1 MTQKEQL
8 LIIDPPVKLVFKG
21 RSTQTITS
29 LLRLTNPTDRS
40 ICFKITTKAVS
51 HYNVTPP
58 FGTLRPGETC
68 NVAII
73 QLPTEE
79 TIKKAKFLIE
89 SVYAPQSG
97 SYTLSKV
104 FEENAS
110 KVTSSKVE
118 AVEKVSDNDDSAW
131 ENTSEELP
139 SWKFSKCDSERE
151 NEKRKSAQDGTANA
165 NGSTSPI
172 EDAIPFKKRR
182 EEFDED
188 TTELFIRDNI
198 YRSLALFSTEHLSL
212 AEMKAALSK
221 ATAKELSES
230 DNVIVGRLYVKALL
244 ECWIK
249 DISKTIQNCIDENN
263 FDVLNMIRS
272 VNDFEDISLPFTQ
285 AILEELQKN
294 KQLITE
300 KERRDAIQAFKN
312 RCLQVALDGNEALAE
327 EVRFLELIPLFLDDY
342 DKPEEVLKDVVVLE
356 KDKQRHEFIKLINGM
371 VRRVLDGTKFMTL
384 LKNIENL
391 PNDNRNEQLKA
402 IKRAVEPLIARG
414 KQMMIIKDFEDILTP
429 YANPPQ
435 IKKKT
440 VDGKKIVEVVGNVY
454 FLSEVLPEVEE
465 ILKEKKIE
473 EVHFVSYR
481 ILKIDA
487 DLQQST
493 WHGINIAVVAK
504 KVKMIGFVTWDV
516 SGKDATEKKLSK
528 AGAHSNGNGINGQ
541 DGFAGESGGNVTL
554 SVEQIENAKKFKIV
568 SNGGSGS
575 DGQDGGDGVD
585 GKNGTGIT
593 RSDLEKEFP
602 PTAAFDWHSRMA
614 CVRTVVLAIARE
626 VKTVKVAWWEHGT
639 RGLNEQNALNDI
651 HNYFI
656 KHDESF
662 ALVHAPSV
670 YLHVILH
677 DNSEIIF
684 AHESGGHIKWTNCQ
698 SYFVHH
704 GAQSAMGG
712 HGGERGKGGDR
723 GYPGTISI
731 RNDDVETMA
740 QPGRAGADGKG
751 GLQGK
756 CGENG
761 WDMGWLDFSV
771 SWSLFTSD
779 WPKYRGSSDDR
790 YKAKLKLTYYEE
802 NTTERIY
809 CPYNQSNMELN
820 SFRLEEPKQRSI
832 EERQNKETSREKNH
846 NAKANRKNPINVN
859 KMQSTYAEQQ
869 NAIEEVLRNIRK
881 NCVKKESE
889 VMEQI
894 ALQQEADQLHL
905 LSKISR
911 QAEYQRK
918 NKTATRKPF
927 FNKKRKRNAQT
938 NANARRFNDEEEFLI
953 EKFRTLQAI
962 ASDYRVPPPE
972 ENERSD
978 LLQPKKV
985 APFLI
990 EMEGGKF
997 EKNFA
1002 DLNALFQSTDANI
1015 LSIYEKENAEM
1026 FETAM
1031 NKALDQCATE
1041 IGGDHGADASKDVKH
1056 LYQQFLATFKERKNV
1071 SIRFEFF
1078 SHFYSICVLVFA
1090 TNDNSGILSEEYN
1103 SECVTNLPVLLV
1115 DDTLRPLT
1123 LDNPYLALTIERQNV
1138 DSTLGAILT
1147 DIDLLTTK
1155 EELKHY
1161 HKQKKYL
1168 NSDGKGRKG
1177 QKQFDEQSVISEI
1190 AKHFPDDEIQTKNRL
1205 ELIGSYFTGT
1215 DTILRALHLRFKV
1228 EECHIEFDELT
1239 FLIISVLDSVI
1250 NDRQELNIYEWI
1262 IVAHA
1267 QEKWIDEFVLLQLE
1281 NNVRALLSKADDYRK
1296 QLNKIEDKGI
1306 GMLLIQKLQERA
1318 PASNHEKRHQAP
1330 KTIVEIDSILRLTQS
1345 STTIQN
1351 LEAITLN
1358 DWHYVLKESFWME
1371 QLRAL
1376 TTWEDD
1382 EDNERLTTACYYLLT
1397 VENASGEQLVKEL
1410 LNVLKTKKAAA
1421 VEIVKVLYN
1430 FYVEE
1435 WQISAE
1441 LIEKFTKE
1449 TISQW
1454 FNEESSK
1461 EGRGWGWGSSLVE
1474 WGTAMFH
1481 GDKGMKERKV
1491 EELLEIIKTNGKTS
1505 KNICES
1511 LDSLEQ
1517 IVYKSEKTFNSQ
1529 SKLSP
1534 SDTKRLISAFT
1545 SQDIKTWVTKLR
1557 EQCSLTT
1564 EPQKTVDNHLD
1575 EILAVIDRAI
1585 ELTRGFRLRD
1595 TQKLAVL
1602 LFHKTKQNILEQV
1615 STGEGKSL
1623 IVATLAIIKVLS
1635 DEKVDIITSSTVLAR
1650 RDAEENK
1657 DIYGL
1662 FDISVAHNCSEDFQ
1676 KRSEAYTNH
1685 SVVYGEISSF
1695 QRDYLLDRFYSKN
1708 IIGNRNFENVIV
1720 DEVDSML
1727 LDKGNNV
1734 LYLSHEIAGFDKL
1747 EAIYLFIWQIVNQP
1761 VASEAQFQYT
1771 FNTKIIKERVLDNM
1785 IKRIKVEDLR
1795 RIEETA
1801 ATNIWNTLIEKKVIS
1816 EEGWLLKD
1824 EVSDDIVRGLSLNER
1839 KQKQVLFLL
1848 DETARR
1854 QPSVLVPNF
1863 LKHFVVEHLEGW
1875 IDSAKTA
1882 LYLKEGADYVIDV
1895 DRTGTNSDINPNV
1908 TILDLDTGTDQSSSQ
1923 WENALHQFLQ
1933 LKHGCKVSL
1942 QSLKAVF
1949 ISNVSY
1955 FKEYMNLYGLTG
1967 TLGSQSESDLLKNI
1981 YKVDFVTIPT
1991 ARKKQFTEEKPKL
2004 CVTKNEW
2011 MKCIV
2016 DEARRFTKE
2025 EQRSVLIICET
2036 IKTVEELHAY
2046 FEEQKISNVYA
2057 YKREHEEFGIAKN
2070 DLEGGAIIIA
2080 TNLAGRGTDIKIS
2093 SALRKAGGLHVCLTY
2108 LPTNKRVEEQ
2118 AFGRAARSGHRG
2130 SGALIILEWNGAAYS
2145 GLKVINLRIERDR
2158 KEVQRVSEILS
2169 YYEEKIKAEEDCFW
2183 TFKGIYTELKNRL
2196 DARAYCDPDLID
2208 KTKALLTNNDC
2219 KKIDHVIAALNVI
2232 RLQSCLDRW
2241 AFWLDKEQ
2249 KVLNDD
2255 TSEKNKQISAK
2266 SLKKFVDDL
2275 AALNDD
2281 NWYQG
2286 YPYHAVKYARHLAAH
2301 SKDKDDKKRAIQI
2314 FDDVIKEEPVFSE
2327 AAHYYKAFALLKA
2340 YDWEKATERKEAQ
2353 KIFKFE
2359 LREAQKLFEM
2369 QNNEALQSS
2378 AVVNKLRENFIT
2390 NGIIQINAYDTQK
2403 KKMREMFVHFV
2414 QSIDDILGPSVMA
2427 ESLQS
2432 LAIDDE
2438 MANEAYKTLEN
2449 VEKVIQRARVKK
2461 NISSKNLKKISH
2473 DYGIDIIILQ
2483 NVVNGYQRR
2492 FIDERAFVK
2501 DITKSIVLPNKSEF
2515 WREALKAGI
2524 FLNET
2529 KFVLLDEEK
2538 LKEAFSSI
2546 QDDDLPKPVD
2556 RTEFLEAL
2564 EKELTTVYLNVEQ
2577 LQQLSETTRIYHKNA
2592 FKTTAN
2598 AHLYEALKKNGIIKN
2613 TKKANVDITKTKI
2626 KYFEKFDSVT
2636 ANDFLN
2642 EYIDEKEAHEILKAL
2657 VKGQILETDTKNPKV
2672 YRLVGQII
2680 DVRLP
2685 ECPIYEDATKCVLML
2700 RFSYRRA
2707 LMRLERQIHEKS
2719 THLKVPLIYKPHQ
2732 SVFWDLVDNK
2742 VIKAVNVN
2750 KNSKDIEETI
2760 KSIYDEHI
2768 AIDKIKGILSD
2779 GMPQVKAAKIDKI
2792 IEHLFVKG
2800 SLMRASTEK
2809 HAVIASEKINVRL
2822 QDCDVLNE
2830 TIRGLLKCQ
2839 LRLRRKESYQSLAAT
2854 MEHLK
2859 GTLKTVEVP
2868 DGSLESIVDVLNQNA
2883 FGLIDEINVLTLNG
2897 MDYLIRLEEKK
2908 WTTAMLW
2915 NTGVVAAL
2923 GLLQIIAGFVITI
2936 CSAGTMTHV
2945 GAGFVA
2951 EGIGDLMFAAG
2962 AMRSGYFSWKAYA
2975 EHKIWSVA
2983 FTIATAGIG
2992 AFLSRGA
2999 QVSRYA
3005 RKIIEAGFETGGN
3018 DMTKLAGWAL
3028 KNKVGWTRLLKHFGR
3043 DVGLNTL
3050 KGVTFGFAANEV
3062 ERFVENHL
3070 RSFCEGI
3077 SSTLLAE
3084 IDQKVT
3090 EHDIASTLRTVYTE
3104 VGSQKGRQLIQ
3115 KLTREALNNKNFIE
3129 EHAAFFFRVGNS
3141 FVQGLRS
3148 ALEKN
3153 RQDNI
3158 PANSLAIWTKRL
3170 GKVVIWSKRTAN
3182 VNEIAMLTINFLD
3195 NLDKAIKEEL
3205 KITSKARGTVQK
3217 DSVAYETFRDEL
3229 VDEWRQTLKQRS
3241 GQLIAQKIVAP
3252 ILHHGARELLNFV
3265 GRQIK
3270 YAYSDFKTE
3279 LQFDEFERLQKEQ
3292 HERLNEAKNSGDTSA
3307 TEQITKEYHQKL
3319 YKLLRKVRSPKLFA
3333 AIIREGG
3340 PMDMVCAKAF
3350 AITLTKYLQET
3361 GNPNA
3366 GVILEIKGENGIS
3379 QRIVCGN
3386 VDCATVIP
3394 LEVKD
3399 GHFTLAGEANILNT
3413 PSTGYDCFFEALAEK
3428 HPDLFSN
3435 ITKDG
3440 FRGLIADCIETDKLL
3455 QETIEKG
3462 FHDFAISKGM
3472 YGGNR
3477 ERSRSRSGGSPRPLN
3492 PLNSA
3497 AEAESKCVHARY
3509 PYNGAVDK
3517 DNRVVLNGRE
3527 LTNDEKSEQ
3536 LATACKDALDLSNKA
3551 LDELYEKLGIR
3562 DEVRKAQQPLSA
3574 DKFQVTTFAKLNTEK
3589 IGSDDCELFP
3599 VDMAAEHEVKFKAGN
3614 KEVVY
3619 RFRVEI
3625 NIDNPGRNQG
3635 AGPLGP
3641 HVGYTATILK
3651 PPTGLKDTAVCG
3663 HVLVNENSYLPGRDT
3678 RNISKHE
3685 VDNMVKSGYE
3695 VPYNAQSV
3703 FKKQNIF

>member
-29 LLRLTNPTDRS
+29 HLRLTNPTNRS
-40 ICFKITTKAVS
+40 ICFKIKTTAVS

-68 NVAII
+68 IVAIK

-97 SYTLSKV
+97 NYTLSKV
-104 FEENAS
+104 FEDNAS
-110 KVTSSKVE
+110 KVMSSKVE
-118 AVEKVSDNDDSAW
+118 ALEEAPDEDDSSR
-131 ENTSEELP
+131 ENISEELP
-139 SWKFSKCDSERE
+139 SWKSSKRDSQRA
-151 NEKRKSAQDGTANA
+151 NAKRKSAQNGTPNA
-165 NGSTSPI
+165 NGSSTPT
-172 EDAIPFKKRR
+172 EDAISFKKSRV
-182 EEFDED
+182 EFDED
-188 TTELFIRDNI
+188 TTELFIRNNI
-198 YRSLALFSTEHLSL
+198 YRSLAFFKPFSTEHLSL
-212 AEMKAALSK
+212 AEMKASLSK
-221 ATAKELSES
+221 ATSRELSES
-230 DNVIVGRLYVKALL
+230 DAVIVGRLYMKVLL

-249 DISKTIQNCIDENN
+249 DVAKTIQICIDENN

-272 VNDFEDISLPFTQ
+272 VNDFEDISQPFTQ
-285 AILEELQKN
+285 AILKELRKN
-294 KQLITE
+294 EKLITE

-327 EVRFLELIPLFLDDY
+327 DVRFLKLLPLFLDDY

-356 KDKQRHEFIKLINGM
+356 KDKQRHEFTKLINGM

-384 LKNIENL
+384 LRNIKNL

-402 IKRAVEPLIARG
+402 IKSAVEPLIARG

-429 YANPPQ
+429 YTNPPQ
-435 IKKKT
+435 IKQKT
-440 VDGKKIVEVVGNVY
+440 VDGKKVIEIVGNVY
-454 FLSEVLPEVEE
+454 FLSDVLPEVEE

-473 EVHFVSYR
+473 EVHFVSHR

-504 KVKMIGFVTWDV
+504 KVKITGSVTWDV

-528 AGAHSNGNGINGQ
+528 AGTHSNGNGINGK
-541 DGFAGESGGNVTL
+541 DGVAGESGGNVTL

-614 CVRTVVLAIARE
+614 CVRTVVLAIKNK
-626 VKTVKVAWWEHGT
+626 VKSVKVAWWEHGT
-639 RGLNEQNALNDI
+639 REQNALDNI
-651 HNYFI
+651 HNYFV
-656 KHDESF
+656 KYDESVSF
-662 ALVHAPSV
+662 VHAPSV

-704 GAQSAMGG
+704 GAQSTMGG
-712 HGGERGKGGDR
+712 HGGERGKGGDG
-723 GYPGTISI
+723 GYPGTISL

-756 CGENG
+756 YGENG
-761 WDMGWLDFSV
+761 WDIGWLDYKY
-771 SWSLFTSD
+771 SWSLFTSN
-779 WPKYRGSSDDR
+779 WPKYRGSSDDG

-820 SFRLEEPKQRSI
+820 SFRLEEPIQRSK
-832 EERQNKETSREKNH
+832 EERQNKETSREKDH
-846 NAKANRKNPINVN
+846 NAKATRKNPININ
-859 KMQSTYAEQQ
+859 KIQSTYARQQ
-869 NAIEEVLRNIRK
+869 NAIEEVLKSIRK

-894 ALQQEADQLHL
+894 ALQQKADQLHL

-911 QAEYQRK
+911 QAVYQRK
-918 NKTATRKPF
+918 NKTSIRKPF
-927 FNKKRKRNAQT
+927 SYKKRKQNAQT

-953 EKFRTLQAI
+953 EKFRILQAI
-962 ASDYRVPPPE
+962 ASDYHVPPPK

-978 LLQPKKV
+978 LLEPKKV

-990 EMEGGKF
+990 EVEDGKF
-997 EKNFA
+997 EKDFA
-1002 DLNALFQSTDANI
+1002 DLNALFKSTDANI
-1015 LSIYEKENAEM
+1015 LSKYEKENRKAYN
-1026 FETAM
+1026 TAM
-1031 NKALDQCATE
+1031 TKTLEQYARE
-1041 IGGDHGADASKDVKH
+1041 IGGDHGADASKDGKL
-1056 LYQQFLATFKERKNV
+1056 LYQQFFATFKERKNV

-1078 SHFYSICVLVFA
+1078 SHFYSTCVLVFA
-1090 TNDNSGILSEEYN
+1090 TNDNNGTLIEEYN
-1103 SECVTNLPVLLV
+1103 SGCITNLPVLLV
-1115 DDTLRPLT
+1115 DDALRPLT
-1123 LDNPYLALTIERQNV
+1123 LDNPYLALTIERQNI

-1155 EELKHY
+1155 EELRQY
-1161 HKQKKYL
+1161 HQQKKYL
-1168 NSDGKGRKG
+1168 RSGGKGRKER
-1177 QKQFDEQSVISEI
+1177 KQFDEQSVISEI
-1190 AKHFPDDEIQTKNRL
+1190 AKHFPDEEIKTKKRL
-1205 ELIGSYFTGT
+1205 ELIGIYFTGT
-1215 DTILRALHLRFKV
+1215 DTILRTLHSRFKV
-1228 EECHIEFDELT
+1228 EECHIAFDELT
-1239 FLIISVLDSVI
+1239 FLINSVLDSVI
-1250 NDRQELNIYEWI
+1250 NDHQELNIYEWI
-1262 IVAHA
+1262 IAAHA
-1267 QEKWIDEFVLLQLE
+1267 QEKWIDELVLLQLE
-1281 NNVRALLSKADDYRK
+1281 NNVRASLSKADDYRK
-1296 QLNKIEDKGI
+1296 QLNKIEAKGI
-1306 GMLLIQKLQERA
+1306 GMLLVQKLEERA
-1318 PASNHEKRHQAP
+1318 PTSNHEKRRRAP
-1330 KTIVEIDSILRLTQS
+1330 KTIAEIESILRLTQS

-1351 LEAITLN
+1351 LEAISLN
-1358 DWHYVLKESFWME
+1358 DWHYVLKESFWMG

-1376 TTWEDD
+1376 TTWDDD
-1382 EDNERLTTACYYLLT
+1382 EQLTTACYYLLT

-1410 LNVLKTKKAAA
+1410 LNVLKGKKAAA
-1421 VEIVKVLYN
+1421 VEIIKVLYN

-1435 WQISAE
+1435 WLLSAE
-1441 LIEKFTKE
+1441 LIKKFSKE
-1449 TISQW
+1449 NISQW
-1454 FNEESSK
+1454 FNEEGSK
-1461 EGRGWGWGSSLVE
+1461 EGSGWGWGTSLVE
-1474 WGTAMFH
+1474 WGTAMFQ

-1491 EELLEIIKTNGKTS
+1491 KELMEIIKTNGKTS

-1517 IVYKSEKTFNSQ
+1517 MVYKSEKTFSSQ

-1545 SQDIKTWVTKLR
+1545 SQDIKTWAINFR
-1557 EQCSLTT
+1557 EQRSLTT

-1676 KRSEAYTNH
+1676 RRSEAYTNH

-1708 IIGNRNFENVIV
+1708 IIGSRNFENVIV

-1761 VASEAQFQYT
+1761 VANEAQFQYT

-1785 IKRIKVEDLR
+1785 LKRIKVEDLR
-1795 RIEETA
+1795 QIDETA

-1824 EVSDDIVRGLSLNER
+1824 QVSDDVVEGLSLNE
-1839 KQKQVLFLL
+1839 KQKKQMFFLL

-1854 QPSVLVPNF
+1854 QPSILVPNF
-1863 LKHFVVEHLEGW
+1863 LKHFVVEHLESW
-1875 IDSAKTA
+1875 IESAKTA

-1933 LKHGCKVSL
+1933 LKHGCKISL

-1949 ISNVSY
+1949 ISNVRY
-1955 FKEYMNLYGLTG
+1955 FKEYKNLYGLTG

-1981 YKVDFVTIPT
+1981 YKVDFVTVPT

-2025 EQRSVLIICET
+2025 KQRSVLIICET
-2036 IKTVEELHAY
+2036 IKAVEELHAY

-2093 SALRKAGGLHVCLTY
+2093 GALRKAGGLHVCLTY

-2118 AFGRAARSGHRG
+2118 AFGRAARSGDRG
-2130 SGALIILEWNGAAYS
+2130 SGALIIFKWNDTAYS
-2145 GLKVINLRIERDR
+2145 GLKVVNLRIERDR

-2183 TFKGIYTELKNRL
+2183 TFKGIYMELKNRL
-2196 DARAYCDPDLID
+2196 DARAYCDPSVID
-2208 KTKALLTNNDC
+2208 RTKALLTNNDC
-2219 KKIDHVIAALNVI
+2219 KKIDHVITALNVI

-2266 SLKKFVDDL
+2266 SLKKFVEDL
-2275 AALNDD
+2275 TALNDE

-2301 SKDKDDKKRAIQI
+2301 SKDKGDKKRAIEI

-2340 YDWEKATERKEAQ
+2340 YNWEKATERKEAQ
-2353 KIFKFE
+2353 KFFKFE
-2359 LREAQKLFEM
+2359 LREAQKLFET
-2369 QNNEALQSS
+2369 QSKEALKSS
-2378 AVVNKLRENFIT
+2378 AVVNKLRENFIN
-2390 NGIIQINAYDTQK
+2390 NGIIQINAYETQK
-2403 KKMREMFVHFV
+2403 KKTREMFAHFV
-2414 QSIDDILGPSVMA
+2414 QSINDILGPSIMA

-2438 MANEAYKTLEN
+2438 MASDAYKTLEKVEN
-2449 VEKVIQRARVKK
+2449 VIRRARVKK
-2461 NISSKNLKKISH
+2461 NISSKNLKKISNE
-2473 DYGIDIIILQ
+2473 YGIDIGTLQ
-2483 NVVNGYQRR
+2483 NVVNTYQGR
-2492 FIDERAFVK
+2492 FIDEQPFLRN
-2501 DITKSIVLPNKSEF
+2501 ITKSIVLPNKSEF

-2524 FLNET
+2524 LSNET
-2529 KFVLLDEEK
+2529 KFLLLDEEK
-2538 LKEAFSSI
+2538 LEEAFPSI

-2556 RTEFLEAL
+2556 RAEFLEAL
-2564 EKELTTVYLNVEQ
+2564 ENELTTVYLNVEQ
-2577 LQQLSETTRIYHKNA
+2577 LQQLSNTTRIYHKKA
-2592 FKTTAN
+2592 FRTKASP
-2598 AHLYEALKKNGIIKN
+2598 HLYKTLKKNGIIKN
-2613 TKKANVDITKTKI
+2613 TKKADIDITKIKTKH
-2626 KYFEKFDSVT
+2626 FENFDSIT
-2636 ANDFLN
+2636 TKDFLN
-2642 EYIDEKEAHEILKAL
+2642 ENIDEKEAHEILRAL
-2657 VKGQILETDTKNPKV
+2657 VKGRILEADAKNPQI
-2672 YRLVGQII
+2672 YRLIGQII

-2685 ECPIYEDATKCVLML
+2685 ECPIYENATKCVLML

-2707 LMRLERQIHEKS
+2707 LMRLERQICENS

-2732 SVFWDLVDNK
+2732 NLFWDLVDNR
-2742 VIKAVNVN
+2742 VIKAANVN

-2760 KSIYDEHI
+2760 KRIYDEHI
-2768 AIDKIKGILSD
+2768 AIDKIKGLLSD
-2779 GMPQVKAAKIDKI
+2779 AMPQVKTAKIEKI
-2792 IEHLFVKG
+2792 IEQLFVKG
-2800 SLMRASTEK
+2800 SLVRAFTK
-2809 HAVIASEKINVRL
+2809 QHAVIASEKINVDL

-2839 LRLRRKESYQSLAAT
+2839 LRLRRKESHQSLAAT
-2854 MEHLK
+2854 IERLK

-2897 MDYLIRLEEKK
+2897 IDYLIRLEEKK
-2908 WTTAMLW
+2908 RTTAMLW
-2915 NTGVVAAL
+2915 NTGIVAAL
-2923 GLLQIIAGFVITI
+2923 GLLQIIAGFIITM
-2936 CSAGTMTHV
+2936 CSLGAMTHV
-2945 GAGFVA
+2945 GAGLVA

-2992 AFLSRGA
+2992 ALLSRGA
-2999 QVSRYA
+2999 QVSRYG
-3005 RKIIEAGFETGGN
+3005 RKIIEAGVEEGAK
-3018 DMTKLAGWAL
+3018 DLTKLTGWAL
-3028 KNKVGWTRLLKHFGR
+3028 KKEVGWTRLLKHFGR

-3050 KGVTFGFAANEV
+3050 KGVAFGFAANEV

-3070 RSFCEGI
+3070 RSLCEGI

-3090 EHDIASTLRTVYTE
+3090 EHGIASTLKTVYYKI
-3104 VGSQKGRQLIQ
+3104 GSQKGRQLIQ

-3141 FVQGLRS
+3141 VVQGLS
-3148 ALEKN
+3148 IALEKN
-3153 RQDNI
+3153 RQDNVS
-3158 PANSLAIWTKRL
+3158 ANSLAKWTKRVA
-3170 GKVVIWSKRTAN
+3170 KVVVWSQRVAN
-3182 VNEIAMLTINFLD
+3182 VKEIAMLTDNFLD

-3252 ILHHGARELLNFV
+3252 ILHHGARELLSFV

-3319 YKLLRKVRSPKLFA
+3319 YKLLRKVRCPKIFA

-3366 GVILEIKGENGIS
+3366 GVILEIKGENAIS
-3379 QRIVCGN
+3379 QRIICGN
-3386 VDCATVIP
+3386 VDGATVIP

-3399 GHFTLAGEANILNT
+3399 GHFTLAGEANISNT
-3413 PSTGYDCFFEALAEK
+3413 PSTGYDCFFEALAKK
-3428 HPDLFSN
+3428 HPDIFSD

-3440 FRGLIADCIETDKLL
+3440 FRGLIADCIETDKSL

-3477 ERSRSRSGGSPRPLN
+3477 ERSRSRGGGSPRPLN

-3517 DNRVVLNGRE
+3517 DNRVVLNGRK

-3536 LATACKDALDLSNKA
+3536 LATACKNALELSNRA

-3562 DEVRKAQQPLSA
+3562 VEVRKAQQPLSA
-3574 DKFQVTTFAKLNTEK
+3574 DKFQATAFAKLNTEK
-3589 IGSDDCELFP
+3589 FGSNNCQLFP
-3599 VDMAAEHEVKFKAGN
+3599 VDMAVEHEVRFKAGN

-3619 RFRVEI
+3619 KFRVEI

-3651 PPTGLKDTAVCG
+3651 PPTGLNGTAVCG
-3663 HVLVNENSYLPGRDT
+3663 HVLINENPYLPGRDKT
-3678 RNISKHE
+3678 NISKHE
-3685 VDNMVKSGYE
+3685 VDNMAKSGYE